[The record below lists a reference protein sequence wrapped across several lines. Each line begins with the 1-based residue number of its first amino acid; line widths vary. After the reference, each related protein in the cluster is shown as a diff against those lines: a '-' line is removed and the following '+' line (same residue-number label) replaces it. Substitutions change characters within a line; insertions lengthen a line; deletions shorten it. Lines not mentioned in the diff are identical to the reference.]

1 MKRFTQIVCLIM
13 IIAAILVIPVSAE
26 ENVQPWGSNY
36 FGSTLAYLHKTTGNQ
51 FQIWIEVVAVG
62 TMEKLGASEIVLQ
75 RSSDNSNW
83 SDVKTFTKEVYTNLV
98 SSNDFAHEA
107 YVTYTGTSGYYYR
120 AKVEFYAKKGTG
132 YAEYSYTTASIY
144 LS

>member
-1 MKRFTQIVCLIM
+1 MKRFTQLVCLIL
-13 IIAAILVIPVSAE
+13 IIATVLAVPVSAE
-26 ENVQPWGSNY
+26 ESAAPWGSSY
-36 FGSTLAYLHKTTGNQ
+36 FTSFLSYLHPTTGNQ

-83 SDVKTFTKEVYTNLV
+83 TNMKTYTKEAYTNLV
-98 SSNDFAHEA
+98 ADNAFTYKA

-132 YAEYSYTTASIY
+132 YAEYSYTTDSIY